1 MSVSSKYHRFPGS
14 PAPQAESP
22 LFRQLHRKLSMLSL
36 SVTGL
41 TLVILTIVCLLISEA
56 GIRQAEYTSFLT
68 NVSTLCQNLEQ
79 QTTLS
84 HEWIR
89 QMEHNYHISIRIF
102 DNGQPLFLQRLSGM
116 DKDSR
121 TDSDRLFGQIAD
133 IAAQKYH
140 IYPTARECGSRLSHH
155 AEFSIKEQTQPS
167 SYAGAAVIPRKNG
180 QLGILI
186 WHPLT
191 QIQSRIVRQRW
202 FFLLADLIGLL
213 LLFLFFQYFITRMLQ
228 PLMENREKQM
238 QFIAAASHELRS
250 PITVILSNLTA
261 CRSGLIPNDD
271 SFLTLLDT
279 EGNRMARLVNDMLQ
293 LANADSHSWSM
304 HPAEVELDTLLL
316 KVFESFESQ
325 AMAHQL
331 RWDIRLPSEAIP
343 PCLCDEERIRQLLA
357 ILIDNAFSYTPP
369 GGSIRLTLDVSD
381 TRFRLSVCDNGPGIP
396 DAQKAQIF
404 ERFYRADTSRK
415 SKSHFGLGLSI
426 ASEIAALHHGRLY
439 AKDTPG
445 GGATFTL
452 ELPYK

>member
-1 MSVSSKYHRFPGS
+1 MSISYKHPIHFGS
-14 PAPQAESP
+14 LADSAEPP

-41 TLVILTIVCLLISEA
+41 ILVVLSIVCLLISES
-56 GIRQAEYTSFLT
+56 GIRQAEYTSFFT

-89 QMEHNYHISIRIF
+89 QMEHNYQLSIRIF
-102 DNGQPLFLQRLSGM
+102 DNGQPLFFQRLSGTEGERL
-116 DKDSR
+116 S
-121 TDSDRLFGQIAD
+121 DSDLLFGQIAD
-133 IAAQKYH
+133 TAAQEYH
-140 IYPTARECGSRLSHH
+140 LYATAKGSGGRLSHH
-155 AEFSIKEQTQPS
+155 VEFSITDQTRHS
-167 SYAGAAVIPRKNG
+167 SYASAAIIPRKTG

-228 PLMENREKQM
+228 PLIENREKQM

-250 PITVILSNLTA
+250 PITVILSNLAA

-271 SFLTLLDT
+271 SFLTLLDA

-304 HPAEVELDTLLL
+304 HPTEVELDTLLL
-316 KVFESFESQ
+316 EVFESFESQ
-325 AMAHQL
+325 AATHHL
-331 RWDIRLPSEAIP
+331 KWNITLPSELLP
-343 PCLCDEERIRQLLA
+343 PCFCDGERIRQLLA
-357 ILIDNAFSYTPP
+357 ILIDNAFSYTPS
-369 GGSIRLTLDVSD
+369 GGSIRLALDVSD
-381 TRFRLSVCDNGPGIP
+381 TRFRLSVCDNGPGIS
-396 DAQKAQIF
+396 DQQKTQIF
-404 ERFYRADTSRK
+404 ERFYRADASRK

-439 AKDTPG
+439 VEDTPS
-445 GGATFTL
+445 GGATFVF
-452 ELPYK
+452 ELPHK

>member
-14 PAPQAESP
+14 PAPRAESP

-213 LLFLFFQYFITRMLQ
+213 LLFLFFQYFITRI
-228 PLMENREKQM
+228 
-238 QFIAAASHELRS
+238 F
-250 PITVILSNLTA
+250 
-261 CRSGLIPNDD
+261 C
-271 SFLTLLDT
+271 
-279 EGNRMARLVNDMLQ
+279 
-293 LANADSHSWSM
+293 
-304 HPAEVELDTLLL
+304 
-316 KVFESFESQ
+316 
-325 AMAHQL
+325 AHVG
-331 RWDIRLPSEAIP
+331 
-343 PCLCDEERIRQLLA
+343 
-357 ILIDNAFSYTPP
+357 F
-369 GGSIRLTLDVSD
+369 V
-381 TRFRLSVCDNGPGIP
+381 
-396 DAQKAQIF
+396 
-404 ERFYRADTSRK
+404 
-415 SKSHFGLGLSI
+415 
-426 ASEIAALHHGRLY
+426 
-439 AKDTPG
+439 
-445 GGATFTL
+445 
-452 ELPYK
+452 

>member
-1 MSVSSKYHRFPGS
+1 MDSHSFFNAFLAWTRTVAQTLTVS
-14 PAPQAESP
+14 
-22 LFRQLHRKLSMLSL
+22 
-36 SVTGL
+36 
-41 TLVILTIVCLLISEA
+41 
-56 GIRQAEYTSFLT
+56 
-68 NVSTLCQNLEQ
+68 
-79 QTTLS
+79 
-84 HEWIR
+84 
-89 QMEHNYHISIRIF
+89 
-102 DNGQPLFLQRLSGM
+102 
-116 DKDSR
+116 
-121 TDSDRLFGQIAD
+121 FGQIAD

-261 CRSGLIPNDD
+261 CRSGLIPNDN

-293 LANADSHSWSM
+293 LANADR
-304 HPAEVELDTLLL
+304 P
-316 KVFESFESQ
+316 
-325 AMAHQL
+325 QL
-331 RWDIRLPSEAIP
+331 EHA
-343 PCLCDEERIRQLLA
+343 PCRGRAGYLSAGSLRIL
-357 ILIDNAFSYTPP
+357 
-369 GGSIRLTLDVSD
+369 
-381 TRFRLSVCDNGPGIP
+381 
-396 DAQKAQIF
+396 
-404 ERFYRADTSRK
+404 
-415 SKSHFGLGLSI
+415 
-426 ASEIAALHHGRLY
+426 
-439 AKDTPG
+439 
-445 GGATFTL
+445 
-452 ELPYK
+452 

>member
-14 PAPQAESP
+14 PAPRAESP

-41 TLVILTIVCLLISEA
+41 TLVILTIVCLLVSEA

-89 QMEHNYHISIRIF
+89 QMEHNYQISIRIF

-140 IYPTARECGSRLSHH
+140 IYPTARECGSRLSRH
-155 AEFSIKEQTQPS
+155 AEFSITEQTQPS
-167 SYAGAAVIPRKNG
+167 SYAGAAAIPRKTG

-202 FFLLADLIGLL
+202 FFLLADLISLS
-213 LLFLFFQYFITRMLQ
+213 LLFSFSVFYH
-228 PLMENREKQM
+228 PH
-238 QFIAAASHELRS
+238 AAAVDGKPRKTNAVH
-250 PITVILSNLTA
+250 
-261 CRSGLIPNDD
+261 RSGLP
-271 SFLTLLDT
+271 
-279 EGNRMARLVNDMLQ
+279 
-293 LANADSHSWSM
+293 
-304 HPAEVELDTLLL
+304 
-316 KVFESFESQ
+316 
-325 AMAHQL
+325 
-331 RWDIRLPSEAIP
+331 
-343 PCLCDEERIRQLLA
+343 
-357 ILIDNAFSYTPP
+357 
-369 GGSIRLTLDVSD
+369 
-381 TRFRLSVCDNGPGIP
+381 
-396 DAQKAQIF
+396 
-404 ERFYRADTSRK
+404 
-415 SKSHFGLGLSI
+415 
-426 ASEIAALHHGRLY
+426 
-439 AKDTPG
+439 
-445 GGATFTL
+445 
-452 ELPYK
+452 